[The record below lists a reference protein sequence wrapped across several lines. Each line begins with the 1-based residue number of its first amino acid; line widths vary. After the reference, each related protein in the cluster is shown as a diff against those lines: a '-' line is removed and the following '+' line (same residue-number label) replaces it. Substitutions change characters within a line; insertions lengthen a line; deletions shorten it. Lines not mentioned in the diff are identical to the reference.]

1 MLKKATL
8 LALVLGLLFASPALA
23 AHPIAISEMNVDF
36 GSMTEGP
43 VASKT
48 VTLTNVSKEVVT
60 IQNVTTS

>member
-1 MLKKATL
+1 MLKKATI
-8 LALVLGLLFASPALA
+8 LALVFRLLFAASAMA
-23 AHPIAISEMNVDF
+23 APNLTISETRVDF

-48 VTLTNVSKEVVT
+48 VTLTNVSREVVT